1 MAASREPLHTTRML
15 NRDMMDF
22 LRECVR
28 EEYNI
33 FVCGLPGSG
42 RTTMLNLLV
51 SHVPV
56 NEPMVVIEDKP
67 ELKLPLH
74 TIRQQVIGWV
84 KDVNRRKIVKKIIDQ
99 SPGRIILGDCTRGEA
114 YEIMRAMA
122 GGHSGS
128 MVTAQAFNVDD
139 LLNYRLLELAAS
151 TGFGLKK
158 DEIKRLVAEAI
169 DLVIQMWEQRVEQV
183 CRVLGTEKT
192 KSGLMVVFH
201 PLYQY
206 DPEQGD
212 WIHQPLVRPAW

>member
-1 MAASREPLHTTRML
+1 MAAEREPLYKTRML

-22 LRECVR
+22 LRDCVR

-33 FVCGLPGSG
+33 IVCGLPRSG
-42 RTTMLNLLV
+42 RTAMLNLLA
-51 SHVPV
+51 SYVPV
-56 NEPMVVIEDKP
+56 NEPMAVIEDKP

-84 KDVNRRKIVKKIIDQ
+84 KDVNRRKTVKEIIDQ

-114 YEIMRAMA
+114 YEMLRVMA
-122 GGHSGS
+122 SGHSGS
-128 MVTAQAFNVDD
+128 MATIQAYNVDD
-139 LLNYRLLELAAS
+139 LLNFRLPELVAS

-158 DEIKRLVAEAI
+158 DEIKRLAAEAL
-169 DLVIQMWEQRVEQV
+169 DLVIQMWEQRVEQI

-192 KSGLMVVFH
+192 KSGLTVLFH

-206 DPEQGD
+206 DPEQED
-212 WIHQPLVRPAW
+212 WVHQPLVRPAW